1 MKLMGY
7 LRENGQFGIRNH
19 VLIIPTSVC

>member
-1 MKLMGY
+1 MGY